1 MKKLCVIIRKERLN
15 ELFTMC
21 FYILTKTFYTRL
33 RNIHYFFSDK
43 DGSYSDRCCKDLSLR
58 TARIFF
64 LLVNIIFL
72 FPTPSGAHV
81 KIRIFAGQVPSSVL
95 FTVREGGYF
104 MNCFS
109 GGTYSLLTSE
119 SVLIAKHGKRIAVK
133 KNGLSSFVC
142 DSVLF
147 SGVDEH
153 AVFMLRVN
161 TNNPVR
167 QCYAGD
173 LLCIPDLKTVVL
185 VNMTDIESYIAGVV
199 QAEGGPGKH
208 AEYLKTQA
216 VIARTY
222 LYKYFNKHH
231 TDRYNLCDNTHCQ
244 VFNGITGDTAI
255 IASVEKTRG
264 RVILA
269 PDSTLIISAFHSN
282 CGGETSPSG
291 YVWLTDVIYLKGIK
305 DPWCAS
311 SRNAQWGKSYSTEE
325 WTSYLRK
332 SGETTGLENISQMT
346 CSQENRGY
354 EYTAGNISLPFVKI
368 RDDLGLRSAFFSIIV
383 ENDSVILVG
392 RGYGH
397 GVGLCQEGAMEMA
410 KRGYDYR
417 EIIDFYYTGVIIA
430 DIVEAIQ
437 REEADNQYL

>member
-1 MKKLCVIIRKERLN
+1 
-15 ELFTMC
+15 MC
-21 FYILTKTFYTRL
+21 FYILTKTFYSRL
-33 RNIHYFFSDK
+33 KNTHCFFSDK
-43 DGSYSDRCCKDLSLR
+43 DGSYTERCCKDLSLR
-58 TARIFF
+58 TARFFF

-72 FPTPSGAHV
+72 FPAPSEAHV
-81 KIRIFAGQVPSSVL
+81 KIRIFADQVPSSVL
-95 FTVREGGYF
+95 FTVRKGRYF
-104 MNCFS
+104 MNCFP
-109 GGTYSLLTSE
+109 GGTFNLLTSE

-173 LLCIPDLKTVVL
+173 LLCIPDLGTVVL
-185 VNMTDIESYIAGVV
+185 VNLTDIESYIAGVV
-199 QAEGGPGKH
+199 RAEGGHGKH

-222 LYKYFNKHH
+222 LYKYFKKHQ
-231 TDRYNLCDNTHCQ
+231 TDGYNLCDNTHCQ
-244 VFNGITGDTAI
+244 AFNGLTEDTAI
-255 IASVEKTRG
+255 IAAVEKTRG

-269 PDSTLIISAFHSN
+269 SDSTLIISAFHSN

-291 YVWLTDVIYLKGIK
+291 YVWLTDVTYLKGIK
-305 DPWCAS
+305 DPWCTNS
-311 SRNAQWGKSYSTEE
+311 GNAQWRKSYSTEE
-325 WTSYLRK
+325 WAGYLGK
-332 SGETTGLENISQMT
+332 SGETSGLENISQMT
-346 CSQENRGY
+346 CYQENRSY
-354 EYTAGNISLPFVKI
+354 EYKVGNISLPYIKI
-368 RDDLGLRSAFFSIIV
+368 RDDLGLRSAFFSVII
-383 ENDSVILVG
+383 EGDSVILTG

-410 KRGYDYR
+410 KRGYDYQK
-417 EIIDFYYTGVIIA
+417 IISFYYTGVHVA
-430 DIVEAIQ
+430 DIEEAVQ
-437 REEADNQYL
+437 REEADNEYL